1 MRCIFNATTF
11 FQLKM
16 NIYFRLQSHSRQNFI
31 NIESDVDHKK
41 GGQGG
46 FEPPTSRTQSENHTS
61 RPLARIDMR
70 KDEARGIRTP
80 NLRVWNPTRCH
91 CAIASHLRCGQGG
104 PLPRGAPRAR
114 AFHRF
119 LHAAQKGAPHE
130 GFEPST
136 PRLEV

>member
-46 FEPPTSRTQSENHTS
+46 FEPPTSRTQSENHTP
-61 RPLARIDMR
+61 RPLALNG
-70 KDEARGIRTP
+70 EL
-80 NLRVWNPTRCH
+80 NL
-91 CAIASHLRCGQGG
+91 
-104 PLPRGAPRAR
+104 
-114 AFHRF
+114 
-119 LHAAQKGAPHE
+119 E
-130 GFEPST
+130 GFEPPTFGSGIRRAAIA
-136 PRLEV
+136 P